1 MKELMKSIESA
12 IVVAVECIEAIENGD
27 VKTPEQ
33 IENNAEVAKDFLQEA
48 LCNFAQLCNMV
59 EVK

>member
-1 MKELMKSIESA
+1 MKELMKNIESA
-12 IVVAVECIEAIENGD
+12 IVAAEKCVSEAHYDCTKQEDVNENLHY
-27 VKTPEQ
+27 
-33 IENNAEVAKDFLQEA
+33 AEMMLQEA